1 MFSFEVPS
9 STEWYFPSSFS
20 PNTFVN
26 IEKELS
32 NKIKALQCYKNE
44 IEKFPHPR
52 SSDAL
57 KAISQ
62 KWGSVAGFKN
72 AEAFTLIRQLRK

>member
-1 MFSFEVPS
+1 MIN
-9 STEWYFPSSFS
+9 YGQHYLDKKDIDA
-20 PNTFVN
+20 VN
-26 IEKELS
+26 NVLKKKFLT
-32 NKIKALQCYKNE
+32 QGNE